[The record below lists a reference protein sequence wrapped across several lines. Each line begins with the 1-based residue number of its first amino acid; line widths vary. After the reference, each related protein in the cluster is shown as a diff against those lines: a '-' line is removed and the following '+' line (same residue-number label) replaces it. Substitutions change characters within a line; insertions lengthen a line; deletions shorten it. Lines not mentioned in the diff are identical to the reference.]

1 MLKRLHIFVNYV
13 ILHIPL
19 YRLVGTYYIFRR
31 CISALFSR
39 PPKP

>member
-1 MLKRLHIFVNYV
+1 MLNYLHKYVNYV
-13 ILHIPL
+13 TLQLPL

-31 CISALFSR
+31 YISALFSR